1 MTQGAISLRQ
11 VFDSPQQQQVL
22 MASLPELAE
31 LHSKM
36 HEYSEPVKTCLYILG
51 KLHLECDHYHVAM
64 VSIAYLTLAEN
75 SSRVVGASPYV
86 EEQLRQSF
94 YVNTH
99 FLDECRQL
107 THEIMHVLN
116 GAKHIMP
123 QTSCWDAMRDD
134 TCYILSTT
142 EKWLTRVIRGG
153 EMDAMHSSEADIQN
167 MACSLRNA
175 VERVREAKHDDLERA
190 FSRSCT
196 FLCGGYYEK
205 TVEYLRNKVIEGF
218 ADNYFV
224 KSYLGL
230 EPQQRSSWT
239 ALVFLTR
246 NNMQPRYDDD
256 VDGFIDF
263 LAQWSY
269 LESREIA
276 PWQEDQD
283 ETRTRRII
291 EHVARSAWYVS
302 LPISRRGGGSDLPT
316 RNQAMAIL
324 GCILF
329 ERRLLPAYGQGFFS
343 IDGWCLKLQELGL
356 EGIGSRSMRMMLS
369 SYASQLGSRH
379 FEDIQTD
386 HFDLWQSLCDL
397 LEDVD

>member
-1 MTQGAISLRQ
+1 M
-11 VFDSPQQQQVL
+11 V
-22 MASLPELAE
+22 SLPELTE

-36 HEYSEPVKTCLYILG
+36 HEYSEPVKSCLYILD

-94 YVNTH
+94 YVNTL

-107 THEIMHVLN
+107 TREIMHVLN

-123 QTSCWDAMRDD
+123 QASCWDTMRDD
-134 TCYILSTT
+134 ARYILSTT
-142 EKWLTRVIRGG
+142 EKWLTKVIRGG
-153 EMDAMHSSEADIQN
+153 EMDAMHSSEADIQS
-167 MACSLRNA
+167 MAYSLRNA
-175 VERVREAKHDDLERA
+175 VDRILEAKHDDLEQA
-190 FSRSCT
+190 FSRSRM
-196 FLCGGYYEK
+196 FLCGGHHEK

-224 KSYLGL
+224 KGYLRL

-246 NNMQPRYDDD
+246 NNMLPKYDDD

-263 LAQWSY
+263 LAQWIY
-269 LESREIA
+269 LENQEQA
-276 PWQEDQD
+276 PRQEDRD
-283 ETRTRRII
+283 ETRVMRIVQ
-291 EHVARSAWYVS
+291 HVALSAWYVA
-302 LPISRRGGGSDLPT
+302 LPISRRNGGSDFPT
-316 RNQAMAIL
+316 RNHAMAIL

-329 ERRLLPAYGQGFFS
+329 ERNLLPAYGQGAFS
-343 IDGWCLKLQELGL
+343 IDGWCRRLLDLGL
-356 EGIGSRSMRMMLS
+356 EGISSRGMRMMLS
-369 SYASQLGSRH
+369 SYVAQLGRRH
-379 FEDIQTD
+379 FEHIQSD
-386 HFDLWQSLCDL
+386 HLDLWQNLCDL
-397 LEDVD
+397 LQDID